1 MWVLLWVQLATAGLE
16 HYHIGS
22 YTKQGVCELAK
33 ADAKVLVT
41 SDKAKIVCIKIEL

>member
-16 HYHIGS
+16 PYHIGS
-22 YTKQGVCELAK
+22 YTNKEVCELAK
-33 ADAKVLVT
+33 EDAKVLVT